1 MEAAEK
7 LKLTAENLNSMLS
20 TSLKKISDSRKR
32 TKKLKAISILRRR
45 RKKKEMKLEIP
56 SEFKKAA
63 GKINKVLP
71 KGMGQGMM
79 TNLVE
84 LIGLLLVGV
93 AINNIEEL
101 NAKIQELRAGFEK
114 NMKFLKGIVENV
126 YNGTRGFIALFD
138 SEDREEEYK
147 NNLEKIDELKNVKKE
162 QEDIDFSTINEK
174 LQKEYTTVQNRFN
187 MNQDD
192 IESAFK
198 LKESGM
204 LSTGETFEMVRRGGE
219 DKIKVI
225 GKDGE
230 VKVYSYD
237 EFKENFEEEMP
248 NLIELKPNNNGGE
261 LFSNLELSSTKSDA
275 ELLALLNSLPENQK
289 ERIKYVFTE
298 VKT

>member
-1 MEAAEK
+1 MKAAEN
-7 LKLTAENLNSMLS
+7 LKLTVENLNSMLS
-20 TSLKKISDSRKR
+20 TSLKKISDTRKR

-71 KGMGQGMM
+71 KGVGQGMM
-79 TNLVE
+79 TSIVE

-101 NAKIQELRAGFEK
+101 NAKIQELKAGFEK
-114 NMKFLKGIVENV
+114 NMKFLKGLVENI
-126 YNGTRGFIALFD
+126 YDGTRGFIALFE

-147 NNLEKIDELKNVKKE
+147 NNLKKTNELKSLKK
-162 QEDIDFSTINEK
+162 DIDDLDLEK
-174 LQKEYTTVQNRFN
+174 LNKKIQEEYTTVQNRFK
-187 MNQDD
+187 MNQKD
-192 IESAFK
+192 IEAAFELRK
-198 LKESGM
+198 SGM
-204 LSTGETFEMVRRGGE
+204 LSTGEKFETVRRGGE

-225 GKDGE
+225 GKNGE
-230 VKVYSYD
+230 VKTYSYD
-237 EFKENFEEEMP
+237 EFKENFREELP
-248 NLIELKPNNNGGE
+248 NIIQLKPNSDTE
-261 LFSNLELSSTKSDA
+261 KMFYNLELSSKSDA
-275 ELLALLNSLPENQK
+275 ELLALLNSLPENEK

>member
-1 MEAAEK
+1 MKAAEN
-7 LKLTAENLNSMLS
+7 LKLTVENLNSMLS
-20 TSLKKISDSRKR
+20 TSLKKISDTRKR

-71 KGMGQGMM
+71 KGVGQGMM
-79 TNLVE
+79 TSIVE

-101 NAKIQELRAGFEK
+101 NAKIQELKAGFEK
-114 NMKFLKGIVENV
+114 NMKFLKGVVENI
-126 YNGTRGFIALFD
+126 YDGTRGFIALFE

-147 NNLEKIDELKNVKKE
+147 NNLKKTDELKTLKK
-162 QEDIDFSTINEK
+162 DIDDLDLENMNKKI
-174 LQKEYTTVQNRFN
+174 QKEYATVQNRFK
-187 MNQDD
+187 MNQKD
-192 IESAFK
+192 IEAAFELRK
-198 LKESGM
+198 SGM
-204 LSTGETFEMVRRGGE
+204 LSTGEKFETVRRGGE

-225 GKDGE
+225 GKNGE
-230 VKVYSYD
+230 VKTYSYD
-237 EFKENFEEEMP
+237 EFKENFREELP
-248 NLIELKPNNNGGE
+248 NIVQLKSNSNAE
-261 LFSNLELSSTKSDA
+261 KMFSSLEFSTKSDA
-275 ELLALLNSLPENQK
+275 ELLALLNSLPENER

>member
-20 TSLKKISDSRKR
+20 TSLKKISDTRKR

-45 RKKKEMKLEIP
+45 RKKKEMKLELP
-56 SEFKKAA
+56 SEFKKSTS
-63 GKINKVLP
+63 KINKVLP
-71 KGMGQGMM
+71 RGMGQGMM
-79 TNLVE
+79 TSFVE

-101 NAKIQELRAGFEK
+101 NAKIQELRAGFTK

-126 YNGTRGFIALFD
+126 YNGTRGFITLFD

-147 NNLEKIDELKNVKKE
+147 NNLEKIDELKNVKKD
-162 QEDIDFSTINEK
+162 QDDIDFSSINEK
-174 LQKEYTTVQNRFN
+174 LQKEYSTVQNKFN
-187 MNQDD
+187 MNEDD
-192 IESAFK
+192 IDAAFQLRK
-198 LKESGM
+198 SGM
-204 LSTGETFEMVRRGGE
+204 LSTGEKFETVRRGGE

-237 EFKENFEEEMP
+237 EFKENF
-248 NLIELKPNNNGGE
+248 K
-261 LFSNLELSSTKSDA
+261 
-275 ELLALLNSLPENQK
+275 
-289 ERIKYVFTE
+289 
-298 VKT
+298 

>member
-1 MEAAEK
+1 MKAADN
-7 LKLTAENLNSMLS
+7 LKLTVENLNSMLS
-20 TSLKKISDSRKR
+20 TSLKKISDTRKR

-71 KGMGQGMM
+71 KGVGQGMM
-79 TNLVE
+79 TSIVE

-101 NAKIQELRAGFEK
+101 NAKIQELKAGFEK
-114 NMKFLKGIVENV
+114 NMKFLKGVVENI
-126 YNGTRGFIALFD
+126 YDGTRGFIALFE

-147 NNLEKIDELKNVKKE
+147 NNLKKTNELKSLKK
-162 QEDIDFSTINEK
+162 DIDGLDLEK
-174 LQKEYTTVQNRFN
+174 LNKKIQEEYTTVQNRFK
-187 MNQDD
+187 MNQKD
-192 IESAFK
+192 IEAAFELRK
-198 LKESGM
+198 SGM
-204 LSTGETFEMVRRGGE
+204 LSTGEKFETVRRGGE

-225 GKDGE
+225 GKNGE
-230 VKVYSYD
+230 VKTYSYD
-237 EFKENFEEEMP
+237 EFKENFREELP
-248 NLIELKPNNNGGE
+248 NIVQLKSNSYAE
-261 LFSNLELSSTKSDA
+261 KMFSSLEFSTKSDA
-275 ELLALLNSLPENQK
+275 ELLALLNSLPENEK

>member
-1 MEAAEK
+1 MKAAEN
-7 LKLTAENLNSMLS
+7 LKLTVENLNSMLS
-20 TSLKKISDSRKR
+20 TSLKKISDTRKR

-71 KGMGQGMM
+71 KGVGQGMM
-79 TNLVE
+79 TSIVE

-101 NAKIQELRAGFEK
+101 NAKIQELKAGFEK
-114 NMKFLKGIVENV
+114 NMKFLKGVVENI
-126 YNGTRGFIALFD
+126 YDGTRGIIALFE

-147 NNLEKIDELKNVKKE
+147 NNLKKTNELKSLKK
-162 QEDIDFSTINEK
+162 DIDGLDLEK
-174 LQKEYTTVQNRFN
+174 LNKKIQEEYTTVQNRFK
-187 MNQDD
+187 MNQKD
-192 IESAFK
+192 IEAAFELRK
-198 LKESGM
+198 SGM
-204 LSTGETFEMVRRGGE
+204 LSTGEKFETVRRGGE

-225 GKDGE
+225 GKNGE
-230 VKVYSYD
+230 VKTYSYD
-237 EFKENFEEEMP
+237 EFKENFREELP
-248 NLIELKPNNNGGE
+248 NIVQLKSNSNAE
-261 LFSNLELSSTKSDA
+261 KMFSSLEFSTKSDA
-275 ELLALLNSLPENQK
+275 ELLALLNSLPENEK

>member
-1 MEAAEK
+1 MKAAEN
-7 LKLTAENLNSMLS
+7 LKLTVENLNSMLS
-20 TSLKKISDSRKR
+20 TSLKKISDTRKR

-71 KGMGQGMM
+71 KGVGQGMM
-79 TNLVE
+79 TSIVE

-101 NAKIQELRAGFEK
+101 NAKIQELKAGFEK
-114 NMKFLKGIVENV
+114 NMKFLKGVVENI
-126 YNGTRGFIALFD
+126 YDGTRGFIALFE

-147 NNLEKIDELKNVKKE
+147 NNLKKTNELKSLKK
-162 QEDIDFSTINEK
+162 DIDDLDLEK
-174 LQKEYTTVQNRFN
+174 LNKKIQEEYTTVQNRFK
-187 MNQDD
+187 MNQKD
-192 IESAFK
+192 IEAAFELRK
-198 LKESGM
+198 SGM
-204 LSTGETFEMVRRGGE
+204 LSTGEKFETVRRGGE

-225 GKDGE
+225 GKNGE
-230 VKVYSYD
+230 VKTYSYD
-237 EFKENFEEEMP
+237 EFKENFKEELP
-248 NLIELKPNNNGGE
+248 NIVHLKSNSNAE
-261 LFSNLELSSTKSDA
+261 KMFSSLEFSTKSDA
-275 ELLALLNSLPENQK
+275 ELLALLNSLPENEK

>member
-20 TSLKKISDSRKR
+20 TSLKKISDTRKR
-32 TKKLKAISILRRR
+32 VKKLKAISILRRR

-63 GKINKVLP
+63 GKINKVMP

-79 TNLVE
+79 TSFVE

-101 NAKIQELRAGFEK
+101 NAKILELRAGFTK

-147 NNLEKIDELKNVKKE
+147 NNLEKIDELKNVKKD
-162 QEDIDFSTINEK
+162 QDDIDFSSINEK
-174 LQKEYTTVQNRFN
+174 LQKEYSTVQNKFN
-187 MNQDD
+187 VNEDD
-192 IESAFK
+192 IDAAFQLRK
-198 LKESGM
+198 SGM
-204 LSTGETFEMVRRGGE
+204 LSTGEKFEVVRREGE
-219 DKIKVI
+219 DKIKII

-237 EFKENFEEEMP
+237 EFKENFKEEMP

-261 LFSNLELSSTKSDA
+261 LFNNLELSSTKSDA

>member
-1 MEAAEK
+1 MKAAEN
-7 LKLTAENLNSMLS
+7 LKLTVENLNSMLS
-20 TSLKKISDSRKR
+20 TSLKKISDTRKR

-71 KGMGQGMM
+71 KGVGQGMM
-79 TNLVE
+79 TSIVE

-101 NAKIQELRAGFEK
+101 NAKIQELKAGFEK
-114 NMKFLKGIVENV
+114 NMKFLKGVVENI
-126 YNGTRGFIALFD
+126 YDGTRGFIALFE

-147 NNLEKIDELKNVKKE
+147 NNLKKTNELKSLKK
-162 QEDIDFSTINEK
+162 DIDDLDLEK
-174 LQKEYTTVQNRFN
+174 LNKKIQEEYTTVQNRFK
-187 MNQDD
+187 MNQKD
-192 IESAFK
+192 IEAAFELRK
-198 LKESGM
+198 SGM
-204 LSTGETFEMVRRGGE
+204 LSTGEKFETVRRGGE

-225 GKDGE
+225 GKNGE
-230 VKVYSYD
+230 VKTYSYD
-237 EFKENFEEEMP
+237 EFKENFREELP
-248 NLIELKPNNNGGE
+248 NIVQLKSNSYGE
-261 LFSNLELSSTKSDA
+261 KMFSSLEFSTKSDA
-275 ELLALLNSLPENQK
+275 ELLALLNSLPENEK

>member
-1 MEAAEK
+1 MKAAEN
-7 LKLTAENLNSMLS
+7 LKLTVENLNSMLS
-20 TSLKKISDSRKR
+20 TSLKKISDTRKR

-71 KGMGQGMM
+71 KGVGQGMM
-79 TNLVE
+79 TSIVE

-101 NAKIQELRAGFEK
+101 NAKIQELKAGFEK
-114 NMKFLKGIVENV
+114 NMKFLKGVVENI
-126 YNGTRGFIALFD
+126 YDGTRGFIALFE

-147 NNLEKIDELKNVKKE
+147 NNLKKTNELKSLKK
-162 QEDIDFSTINEK
+162 DIDGLDLEK
-174 LQKEYTTVQNRFN
+174 LNKKIQEEYTTVQNRFK
-187 MNQDD
+187 MNQKD
-192 IESAFK
+192 IEAAFELRK
-198 LKESGM
+198 SGM
-204 LSTGETFEMVRRGGE
+204 LSTGEKFETVRRGGE

-225 GKDGE
+225 GKNGE
-230 VKVYSYD
+230 VKTYSYD
-237 EFKENFEEEMP
+237 EFKENFREELP
-248 NLIELKPNNNGGE
+248 NIVQLKSNSNAE
-261 LFSNLELSSTKSDA
+261 KMFSSLKFSTKSDA
-275 ELLALLNSLPENQK
+275 ELLALLNSLPENER

>member
-1 MEAAEK
+1 MKAAEN
-7 LKLTAENLNSMLS
+7 LKLTVENLNSMLS
-20 TSLKKISDSRKR
+20 TSLKKISDTRKR

-71 KGMGQGMM
+71 KGVGQGMM
-79 TNLVE
+79 TSIVE

-101 NAKIQELRAGFEK
+101 NAKIQELKAGFEK
-114 NMKFLKGIVENV
+114 NMKFLKGVVENI
-126 YNGTRGFIALFD
+126 YDGTRGFIALFE

-147 NNLEKIDELKNVKKE
+147 NNLKKTNELKSLKK
-162 QEDIDFSTINEK
+162 DIDGLDLEK
-174 LQKEYTTVQNRFN
+174 LNKKIQEEYTTVQNRFK
-187 MNQDD
+187 MNQKD
-192 IESAFK
+192 IEAAFELRK
-198 LKESGM
+198 SGM
-204 LSTGETFEMVRRGGE
+204 LSTGEKFETVRRGGE

-225 GKDGE
+225 GKNGE
-230 VKVYSYD
+230 VKTYSYD
-237 EFKENFEEEMP
+237 EFKENFREELP
-248 NLIELKPNNNGGE
+248 NIVQLKSNSNAE
-261 LFSNLELSSTKSDA
+261 KMFSSLEFSTKSDA
-275 ELLALLNSLPENQK
+275 ELLALLNSLPENER

>member
-1 MEAAEK
+1 MKAAEN
-7 LKLTAENLNSMLS
+7 LKLTVENLNSMLS
-20 TSLKKISDSRKR
+20 TSLKKISDTRKR

-71 KGMGQGMM
+71 KGVGQGMM
-79 TNLVE
+79 TSIVE

-101 NAKIQELRAGFEK
+101 NAKIQELKAGFEK
-114 NMKFLKGIVENV
+114 NMKFLKGVVENI
-126 YNGTRGFIALFD
+126 YDGTRGFIALFE

-147 NNLEKIDELKNVKKE
+147 NNLKKTNELKSLKK
-162 QEDIDFSTINEK
+162 DIDDLDLEK
-174 LQKEYTTVQNRFN
+174 LNKKIQEEYTTVQNRFK
-187 MNQDD
+187 MNQKD
-192 IESAFK
+192 IEAAFELRK
-198 LKESGM
+198 SGM
-204 LSTGETFEMVRRGGE
+204 LSTGEKFETVRRGGE

-225 GKDGE
+225 GKNGE
-230 VKVYSYD
+230 VKTYSYD
-237 EFKENFEEEMP
+237 EFKENFREELP
-248 NLIELKPNNNGGE
+248 NIIQLKSNSNAE
-261 LFSNLELSSTKSDA
+261 KMFSSLEFSTKSDA
-275 ELLALLNSLPENQK
+275 ELLALLNSLPENER

>member
-1 MEAAEK
+1 MKAAEN
-7 LKLTAENLNSMLS
+7 LKLTVENLNSMLS
-20 TSLKKISDSRKR
+20 TSLKKISDTRKR

-71 KGMGQGMM
+71 KGVGQGMM
-79 TNLVE
+79 TSIVE

-101 NAKIQELRAGFEK
+101 NAKIQELKAGFEK
-114 NMKFLKGIVENV
+114 NMKFLKGVVENI
-126 YNGTRGFIALFD
+126 YDGTRGFIALFE

-147 NNLEKIDELKNVKKE
+147 NNLKKTDELKTLKK
-162 QEDIDFSTINEK
+162 DIDDLDLENMNKKI
-174 LQKEYTTVQNRFN
+174 QKEYATVQNRFK
-187 MNQDD
+187 MNQKD
-192 IESAFK
+192 IEAAFELRK
-198 LKESGM
+198 SGM
-204 LSTGETFEMVRRGGE
+204 LSTGEKFETVRRGGE

-225 GKDGE
+225 GKNGE
-230 VKVYSYD
+230 VKTYSYD
-237 EFKENFEEEMP
+237 EFKENFREELP
-248 NLIELKPNNNGGE
+248 NIIQLKSNSNAE
-261 LFSNLELSSTKSDA
+261 KMFSSLEFSTKSDA
-275 ELLALLNSLPENQK
+275 ELLALLNSLPENEK

>member
-20 TSLKKISDSRKR
+20 TSLKKISDTRKR
-32 TKKLKAISILRRR
+32 TKKLKAVSILRRR
-45 RKKKEMKLEIP
+45 RKKKEIKLEIP
-56 SEFKKAA
+56 SEFKKSTSR
-63 GKINKVLP
+63 INKVLP
-71 KGMGQGMM
+71 RGMGQGMM
-79 TNLVE
+79 TSFVE

-138 SEDREEEYK
+138 SEDREQEYK
-147 NNLEKIDELKNVKKE
+147 NNLKKTDELKDLKKE
-162 QEDIDFSTINEK
+162 QDDIDFSKINEK
-174 LQKEYTTVQNRFN
+174 LKKEYTTVQNRFD

-192 IESAFK
+192 IEAAFQLRK
-198 LKESGM
+198 SGM
-204 LSTGETFEMVRRGGE
+204 LSTGEKFEVVKREGK
-219 DKIKVI
+219 DQIKVI
-225 GKDGE
+225 DKNGE
-230 VKVYSYD
+230 VQVYSYD
-237 EFKENFEEEMP
+237 EFKENFKEELP
-248 NLIELKPNNNGGE
+248 NIIELKSNSNAE
-261 LFSNLELSSTKSDA
+261 KLFNNLEISSTKSDA
-275 ELLALLNSLPENQK
+275 ELLALLNSLPENER

>member
-79 TNLVE
+79 TSLVE

-261 LFSNLELSSTKSDA
+261 LFNNLELSSTKSDA

>member
-20 TSLKKISDSRKR
+20 TSLRKISDTRKR

-79 TNLVE
+79 TSLVE

-93 AINNIEEL
+93 AINNIEEI
-101 NAKIQELRAGFEK
+101 NAKIQELRSGFEK
-114 NMKFLKGIVENV
+114 NMKFIKGIVENV

-138 SEDREEEYK
+138 SEDREKEYK

-187 MNQDD
+187 MNQDE
-192 IESAFK
+192 IEESFR

-237 EFKENFEEEMP
+237 EFKENFKEEMP
-248 NLIELKPNNNGGE
+248 NIIELKPNIDGGE
-261 LFSNLELSSTKSDA
+261 LFNNLELSSTKSDA

>member
-20 TSLKKISDSRKR
+20 TSLKKISDTRKR

-45 RKKKEMKLEIP
+45 RKKKEIKLELP
-56 SEFKKAA
+56 SEFKKSTSR
-63 GKINKVLP
+63 INKVLP
-71 KGMGQGMM
+71 RGMGQGMM
-79 TNLVE
+79 TSFVE

-101 NAKIQELRAGFEK
+101 NAKILELKAGFTK
-114 NMKFLKGIVENV
+114 NMKFIKGIVENV

-138 SEDREEEYK
+138 SEDREKEYK
-147 NNLEKIDELKNVKKE
+147 NNLEKIDELKNVKNE
-162 QEDIDFSTINEK
+162 QDEIDFSTINEK
-174 LQKEYTTVQNRFN
+174 LQKEYSTVQNKFN
-187 MNQDD
+187 MNEDD
-192 IESAFK
+192 IDAAFQLRK
-198 LKESGM
+198 SGM
-204 LSTGETFEMVRRGGE
+204 LSTGEKFETVRRGGE

-237 EFKENFEEEMP
+237 EFKENFKEEMP
-248 NLIELKPNNNGGE
+248 NLIEMKPNSDANIAFSGSE
-261 LFSNLELSSTKSDA
+261 LLSTKSDA

>member
-79 TNLVE
+79 TSLVE

-93 AINNIEEL
+93 AINNIEEI
-101 NAKIQELRAGFEK
+101 NAKIQELRSGFEK
-114 NMKFLKGIVENV
+114 NMKFIKGIVENV

-138 SEDREEEYK
+138 SEDREKEYK
-147 NNLEKIDELKNVKKE
+147 NNLEKIDELKNLKKE
-162 QEDIDFSTINEK
+162 QDDIDLSTINEK
-174 LQKEYTTVQNRFN
+174 LQKEYTNVQNRFN

-192 IESAFK
+192 IEAAFQLRK
-198 LKESGM
+198 SGM
-204 LSTGETFEMVRRGGE
+204 LSTGEKFEVVKREGE
-219 DKIKVI
+219 DQIKII

-237 EFKENFEEEMP
+237 EFKENFKEELP
-248 NLIELKPNNNGGE
+248 NVIELKPESNANQ
-261 LFSNLELSSTKSDA
+261 LFSGLELSTKSDA

>member
-1 MEAAEK
+1 MKAAEN
-7 LKLTAENLNSMLS
+7 LKLTVENLNSMLS
-20 TSLKKISDSRKR
+20 TSLKKISDTRKR

-71 KGMGQGMM
+71 KGVGQGMM
-79 TNLVE
+79 TSIVE

-101 NAKIQELRAGFEK
+101 NAKIQELKAGFEK
-114 NMKFLKGIVENV
+114 NMKFLKCVVENI
-126 YNGTRGFIALFD
+126 YDGTRGFIALFE

-147 NNLEKIDELKNVKKE
+147 NNLKKTNELKSLKK
-162 QEDIDFSTINEK
+162 DIDDLDLEK
-174 LQKEYTTVQNRFN
+174 LNKKIQEEYTTVQNRFK
-187 MNQDD
+187 MNQKD
-192 IESAFK
+192 IEAAFELRK
-198 LKESGM
+198 SGM
-204 LSTGETFEMVRRGGE
+204 LSTGEKFETVRRGGE

-225 GKDGE
+225 GKNGE
-230 VKVYSYD
+230 VKTYSYD
-237 EFKENFEEEMP
+237 EFKENFREELP
-248 NLIELKPNNNGGE
+248 NIVQLKSNSNAE
-261 LFSNLELSSTKSDA
+261 KMFSSLEFSTKSDA
-275 ELLALLNSLPENQK
+275 ELLALLNSLPENER

>member
-1 MEAAEK
+1 MKAADN
-7 LKLTAENLNSMLS
+7 LKLTVENLNSMLS
-20 TSLKKISDSRKR
+20 TSLKKISDTRKR

-71 KGMGQGMM
+71 KGVGQGMM
-79 TNLVE
+79 TSIVE

-147 NNLEKIDELKNVKKE
+147 NNLKKTNELKSLKK
-162 QEDIDFSTINEK
+162 DIDDLDLEK
-174 LQKEYTTVQNRFN
+174 LNKKIQEEYTTVQNRFK
-187 MNQDD
+187 MNQKD
-192 IESAFK
+192 IEAAFELRK
-198 LKESGM
+198 SGM
-204 LSTGETFEMVRRGGE
+204 LSTGEKFETVRRGGE

-225 GKDGE
+225 GKNGE
-230 VKVYSYD
+230 VKTYSYD
-237 EFKENFEEEMP
+237 EFKENFREELP
-248 NLIELKPNNNGGE
+248 NIVQLKSNSYGE
-261 LFSNLELSSTKSDA
+261 KMFSSLEFSTKSDA
-275 ELLALLNSLPENQK
+275 ELLALLNSLPENEK

>member
-1 MEAAEK
+1 MKAAEN
-7 LKLTAENLNSMLS
+7 LKLTVENLNSMLS
-20 TSLKKISDSRKR
+20 TSLKKISDTRKR

-71 KGMGQGMM
+71 KGVGQGMM
-79 TNLVE
+79 TSIVE

-101 NAKIQELRAGFEK
+101 NAKIQELKAGFEK
-114 NMKFLKGIVENV
+114 NMKFLKGVVENI
-126 YNGTRGFIALFD
+126 YDGTRGFIALFE

-147 NNLEKIDELKNVKKE
+147 NNLKKTNELKSLKK
-162 QEDIDFSTINEK
+162 DIDDLDLEK
-174 LQKEYTTVQNRFN
+174 LNKKIQEEYTTVQNRFK
-187 MNQDD
+187 MNQKD
-192 IESAFK
+192 IEAAFELRK
-198 LKESGM
+198 SGM
-204 LSTGETFEMVRRGGE
+204 LSTGEKFETVRRGGE

-225 GKDGE
+225 GKNGE
-230 VKVYSYD
+230 VKTYSYD
-237 EFKENFEEEMP
+237 EFKENFREELP
-248 NLIELKPNNNGGE
+248 NIVQLKSNSNAE
-261 LFSNLELSSTKSDA
+261 KMFSSLEFSTKSDA
-275 ELLALLNSLPENQK
+275 ELLALLNSLPENEK

>member
-1 MEAAEK
+1 MKAAEN
-7 LKLTAENLNSMLS
+7 LKLTVENLNSMLS
-20 TSLKKISDSRKR
+20 TSLKKISDTRKR

-71 KGMGQGMM
+71 KGVGQGMM
-79 TNLVE
+79 TSIVE

-101 NAKIQELRAGFEK
+101 NAKIQELKAGFEK
-114 NMKFLKGIVENV
+114 NMKFLKGVVENI
-126 YNGTRGFIALFD
+126 YDGTRGFIALFE

-147 NNLEKIDELKNVKKE
+147 NNLKKTNELKSLKK
-162 QEDIDFSTINEK
+162 DIDDLDLEK
-174 LQKEYTTVQNRFN
+174 LNKKIQEEYTTVQNRFK
-187 MNQDD
+187 MNQKD
-192 IESAFK
+192 IEAAFELRK
-198 LKESGM
+198 SGM
-204 LSTGETFEMVRRGGE
+204 LSTGEKFETVRREGE

-225 GKDGE
+225 GKNGE
-230 VKVYSYD
+230 VKTYSYD
-237 EFKENFEEEMP
+237 EFKENFREELP
-248 NLIELKPNNNGGE
+248 NIVQLKSNSNAE
-261 LFSNLELSSTKSDA
+261 KMFSSLEFSTKSDA
-275 ELLALLNSLPENQK
+275 ELLALLNSLPENER

>member
-1 MEAAEK
+1 MKAAEN
-7 LKLTAENLNSMLS
+7 LKLTVENLNSMLS
-20 TSLKKISDSRKR
+20 TSLKKISDTRKR

-71 KGMGQGMM
+71 KGVGQGMM
-79 TNLVE
+79 TSIVE

-101 NAKIQELRAGFEK
+101 NAKIQELKAGFEK
-114 NMKFLKGIVENV
+114 NMKFLKGVVENI
-126 YNGTRGFIALFD
+126 YDGTRGFIALFE

-147 NNLEKIDELKNVKKE
+147 NNLKKTNELKSLKK
-162 QEDIDFSTINEK
+162 DIDGLDLEK
-174 LQKEYTTVQNRFN
+174 LNKKIQEEYTTVQNRFK
-187 MNQDD
+187 MNQKD
-192 IESAFK
+192 IEAAFELRK
-198 LKESGM
+198 SGM
-204 LSTGETFEMVRRGGE
+204 LSTGEKFETVRRGGE

-225 GKDGE
+225 GKNGE
-230 VKVYSYD
+230 VKTYSYD
-237 EFKENFEEEMP
+237 EFKENFREELP
-248 NLIELKPNNNGGE
+248 NIVQLKSNSNAE
-261 LFSNLELSSTKSDA
+261 KMFSSLEFSTKSDA
-275 ELLALLNSLPENQK
+275 ELLALLNSLPENEK

>member
-7 LKLTAENLNSMLS
+7 LKLTVENLNSMLS
-20 TSLKKISDSRKR
+20 TSLKKISDTRKR

-71 KGMGQGMM
+71 KGVGQGMM
-79 TNLVE
+79 TSIVE

-101 NAKIQELRAGFEK
+101 NAKIQELKAGFEK
-114 NMKFLKGIVENV
+114 NMKFLKGVVENI
-126 YNGTRGFIALFD
+126 YDGTRGFIALFE

-147 NNLEKIDELKNVKKE
+147 NNLKKTNELKSLKK
-162 QEDIDFSTINEK
+162 DIDDLDLEK
-174 LQKEYTTVQNRFN
+174 LNKKIQEEYTTVQNRFK
-187 MNQDD
+187 MNQKD
-192 IESAFK
+192 IEAAFELRK
-198 LKESGM
+198 SGM
-204 LSTGETFEMVRRGGE
+204 LSTGEKFETVRRGGE

-225 GKDGE
+225 GKNGE
-230 VKVYSYD
+230 VKTYSYD
-237 EFKENFEEEMP
+237 EFKENFREELP
-248 NLIELKPNNNGGE
+248 NIIQLKSNSNAE
-261 LFSNLELSSTKSDA
+261 KMFSSLEFSTKSDA
-275 ELLALLNSLPENQK
+275 ELLALLNSLPENEK

>member
-1 MEAAEK
+1 MKAAEN
-7 LKLTAENLNSMLS
+7 LKLTVENLNSMLS
-20 TSLKKISDSRKR
+20 TSLKKISDTRKR

-71 KGMGQGMM
+71 KGVGQGMM
-79 TNLVE
+79 TSIVE

-101 NAKIQELRAGFEK
+101 NAKIQELKAGFEK
-114 NMKFLKGIVENV
+114 NMKFLKGVVENI
-126 YNGTRGFIALFD
+126 YDGTRGFIALFE

-147 NNLEKIDELKNVKKE
+147 NNLKKTNELKSLKK
-162 QEDIDFSTINEK
+162 DIDDLDLEK
-174 LQKEYTTVQNRFN
+174 LNKKIQEEYTTVQNRFK
-187 MNQDD
+187 MNQKD
-192 IESAFK
+192 IEAAFELRK
-198 LKESGM
+198 SGM
-204 LSTGETFEMVRRGGE
+204 LSTGEKFETVRRGGE

-225 GKDGE
+225 GKNGE
-230 VKVYSYD
+230 VKTYSYD
-237 EFKENFEEEMP
+237 EFKENFREELP
-248 NLIELKPNNNGGE
+248 NIVQLKSNSNAE
-261 LFSNLELSSTKSDA
+261 KMFSSLEFSTKSDA
-275 ELLALLNSLPENQK
+275 ELLALLNSLPENER

>member
-7 LKLTAENLNSMLS
+7 LKLTVENLNSMLS
-20 TSLKKISDSRKR
+20 TSLKKISDTRKR

-71 KGMGQGMM
+71 KGVGQGMM
-79 TNLVE
+79 TSIVE

-101 NAKIQELRAGFEK
+101 NAKIQELKAGFEK
-114 NMKFLKGIVENV
+114 NMKFLKGVVENI
-126 YNGTRGFIALFD
+126 YDGTRGFIALFE

-147 NNLEKIDELKNVKKE
+147 NNLKKTNELKSLKK
-162 QEDIDFSTINEK
+162 DIDDLDLEK
-174 LQKEYTTVQNRFN
+174 LNKKIQEEYTTVQNRFK
-187 MNQDD
+187 MNQKD
-192 IESAFK
+192 IEAAFELRK
-198 LKESGM
+198 SGM
-204 LSTGETFEMVRRGGE
+204 LSTGEKFETVRRGGE

-225 GKDGE
+225 GKNGE
-230 VKVYSYD
+230 VKTYSYD
-237 EFKENFEEEMP
+237 EFKENFREELP
-248 NLIELKPNNNGGE
+248 NIIQLKSNSNVE
-261 LFSNLELSSTKSDA
+261 KMFSSLEFSTKSDA
-275 ELLALLNSLPENQK
+275 ELLALLNSLPENEK

>member
-1 MEAAEK
+1 MKAAEN
-7 LKLTAENLNSMLS
+7 LKLTVENLNSMLS
-20 TSLKKISDSRKR
+20 TSLKKISDTRKR

-71 KGMGQGMM
+71 KGVGQGMM
-79 TNLVE
+79 TSIVE

-101 NAKIQELRAGFEK
+101 NAKIQELKAGFEK
-114 NMKFLKGIVENV
+114 NMKFLKGVVENI
-126 YNGTRGFIALFD
+126 YDGTRGFIALFE

-147 NNLEKIDELKNVKKE
+147 NNLKKTNELKSLKK
-162 QEDIDFSTINEK
+162 DIDDLDLEK
-174 LQKEYTTVQNRFN
+174 LNKKIQEEYTTVQNRFK
-187 MNQDD
+187 MNQKD
-192 IESAFK
+192 IEAAFELRK
-198 LKESGM
+198 SGM
-204 LSTGETFEMVRRGGE
+204 LSTGEKFETVRRGGE

-225 GKDGE
+225 GKNGE
-230 VKVYSYD
+230 VKTYSYD
-237 EFKENFEEEMP
+237 EFKENFREDLP
-248 NLIELKPNNNGGE
+248 NIIQLKSNSNAE
-261 LFSNLELSSTKSDA
+261 KMFSSLEFSTKSDA
-275 ELLALLNSLPENQK
+275 ELLALLNSLPENEK